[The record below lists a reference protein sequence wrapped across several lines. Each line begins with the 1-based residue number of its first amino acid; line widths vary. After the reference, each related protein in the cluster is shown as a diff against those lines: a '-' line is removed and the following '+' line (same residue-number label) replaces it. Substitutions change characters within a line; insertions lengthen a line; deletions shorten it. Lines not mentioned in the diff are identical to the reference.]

1 MLLQD
6 VRKTV
11 STFITYNSLKVVL
24 VTRSPVHNSCA
35 CYSQTSNLLLNY
47 SKNYYLRIKSI
58 IYSFVLPL

>member
-24 VTRSPVHNSCA
+24 VTRR
-35 CYSQTSNLLLNY
+35 Q
-47 SKNYYLRIKSI
+47 SI
-58 IYSFVLPL
+58 TRARAIVKLAIYF